1 MKDCRTGGGIPRAVE
16 ALVLLQRD
24 LGHRPG
30 EVDRREDVEAGL
42 GVALDEL
49 NRCV

>member
-1 MKDCRTGGGIPRAVE
+1 M
-16 ALVLLQRD
+16 LQRD

-49 NRCV
+49 DRCV